1 MSNTQNPD
9 QQDQKQAASSDDYIE
24 KFSTERSTWSNATI
38 EIGRRFRDVENLA
51 EVQVDLYSKRQEAL
65 EYQYKLIGIHTRLK
79 NLYAVEWKKAYD
91 SASVNEDIRYNDK
104 ERSKVAESMVSK
116 LKFKVESVSNQI
128 EFFRETIKT
137 IDNMI
142 FGVKHRI
149 DIENFKVG
157 MK

>member
-1 MSNTQNPD
+1 M
-9 QQDQKQAASSDDYIE
+9 
-24 KFSTERSTWSNATI
+24 
-38 EIGRRFRDVENLA
+38 
-51 EVQVDLYSKRQEAL
+51 QVDLYSKRQEAL

>member
-104 ERSKVAESMVSK
+104 ERSKAPIVTGKQRKIGRAHV
-116 LKFKVESVSNQI
+116 
-128 EFFRETIKT
+128 
-137 IDNMI
+137 
-142 FGVKHRI
+142 
-149 DIENFKVG
+149 
-157 MK
+157 